1 MIQITVPG
9 VPVPKARPR
18 ITRTGHAYTPKRT
31 AEYEKRVALCVGREM
46 RINGI
51 QPFEKAIRLTVTA
64 VFAVPKSW
72 TKSKREKALSGG
84 LKHTTRPD
92 GDNVLKAVKDAL
104 NGVIFDDDA
113 QVFDSRI
120 IKTYGEEPRTE
131 IIVET
136 E

>member
-31 AEYEKRVALCVGREM
+31 AEYEKRISLFAGREM

-51 QPFEKAIRLTVTA
+51 QPLEKAIRLTVTA

-72 TKSKREKALSGG
+72 TKAKREKALSGG
-84 LKHTTRPD
+84 LKHTSRPD
-92 GDNVLKAVKDAL
+92 LSNIVKSVEDAL
-104 NGVIFDDDA
+104 NGVVYDDDS
-113 QVFDSRI
+113 QI
-120 IKTYGEEPRTE
+120 CGIQCIKTYGEEPRTE